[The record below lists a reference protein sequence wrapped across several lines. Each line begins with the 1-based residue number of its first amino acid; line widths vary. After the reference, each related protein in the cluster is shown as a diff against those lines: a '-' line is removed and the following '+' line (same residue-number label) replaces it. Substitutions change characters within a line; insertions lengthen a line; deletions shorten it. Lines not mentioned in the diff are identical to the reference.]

1 MSSSRQTELDTSTMV
16 PAAKR
21 AQDKADYE
29 RRKIEEEEFKKQVEE
44 ERQKQLDQYGGVE
57 DNMTAIPIQ
66 RILEMKLKSKQQ
78 EMQNTMSQSMASQ
91 PVSNMLTI
99 MGTSITNQL
108 QLGATYQLARS
119 ESHVQTPTVVN
130 TPVSPE

>member
-99 MGTSITNQL
+99 MGTSIINQL
-108 QLGATYQLARS
+108 
-119 ESHVQTPTVVN
+119 
-130 TPVSPE
+130 